1 MRAVVVLPFDQ
12 TLVPG
17 ANTERHG
24 RSHSQYVLAT
34 SVPISFKRISAGS
47 LANGQLSRR
56 AHSSTA
62 RAAARTRGG
71 NSACVAGLHPRLCGK
86 QGWYGRASHSIS
98 TDWPRLAEAGGRHA
112 FGLAL
117 LAGRAGGRMGQ
128 SLWAAAL
135 HMGARLSRSDEISQT
150 CSATMRCAAILAAP
164 GRGSAEPPC
173 LAPCFGADPTSA
185 CACACADET
194 RRRPLRSS
202 ASAARD
208 EISPAARRAVLSAT
222 SPA

>member
-1 MRAVVVLPFDQ
+1 M
-12 TLVPG
+12 
-17 ANTERHG
+17 

-112 FGLAL
+112 FDLAL

-164 GRGSAEPPC
+164 GRGSAEPPRP
-173 LAPCFGADPTSA
+173 AACFGVPS
-185 CACACADET
+185 CAVAET
-194 RRRPLRSS
+194 RSRPLRSS